1 MPSSGDAMQD
11 RHILLI
17 ICGGISAYK
26 TLELIRL
33 LRKDGAQVKAVLT
46 AAGEKFVTPLAVS
59 ALTGTHVNNDL
70 LDHAAE
76 ADFGHIALARWA
88 DLIVIAPATADFL
101 ATLAHGGAGD
111 LASTLLL
118 AATCPVVCAPAMNV
132 HMWRKPATRRNLAR
146 ILDDGVQ
153 VIGPEDGEMACGDFG
168 PGRMS
173 EPEDIHRFL
182 VRLVEDPAT
191 DLTAVVTAGPTQE
204 SIDPVR
210 YLTNRSSGKQGI
222 AIAGA
227 LAAQGIRTRLVLG
240 PTEIVPPANLP
251 TTSVTTAS
259 EMHTA
264 VHEAL
269 PADVFVACAA
279 VADWG
284 MAKPLAQKMKKGTT
298 ETLSLALVKNPDILA
313 SVAKLTTGR
322 PRLVVGFAAETEN
335 LIENA
340 RNKLVGKQCDWIVA
354 NDVSAARRTF
364 GGETNTV
371 VLLTRGGAEE
381 WPRMT
386 KRALARQLA
395 RRIHHELD
403 DGQDSHQLDV

>member
-1 MPSSGDAMQD
+1 
-11 RHILLI
+11 
-17 ICGGISAYK
+17 
-26 TLELIRL
+26 
-33 LRKDGAQVKAVLT
+33 
-46 AAGEKFVTPLAVS
+46 
-59 ALTGTHVNNDL
+59 
-70 LDHAAE
+70 
-76 ADFGHIALARWA
+76 
-88 DLIVIAPATADFL
+88 
-101 ATLAHGGAGD
+101 
-111 LASTLLL
+111 
-118 AATCPVVCAPAMNV
+118 
-132 HMWRKPATRRNLAR
+132 
-146 ILDDGVQ
+146 
-153 VIGPEDGEMACGDFG
+153 
-168 PGRMS
+168 
-173 EPEDIHRFL
+173 
-182 VRLVEDPAT
+182 
-191 DLTAVVTAGPTQE
+191 
-204 SIDPVR
+204 
-210 YLTNRSSGKQGI
+210 
-222 AIAGA
+222 
-227 LAAQGIRTRLVLG
+227 
-240 PTEIVPPANLP
+240 
-251 TTSVTTAS
+251 
-259 EMHTA
+259 MHTA